1 MKDLYI
7 LENISENEIKKIIV
21 GATTKI
27 VAIDFTSHK
36 ILKKYNIKHQLI
48 DNFLTDTTREDIFRF
63 CASWL
68 NKYEEDT
75 NSEFKVHGINLI
87 SIIDRNELLE
97 LLMEITPK
105 IVAINNIIK
114 NEIYETIFTS
124 SELYELFLNMK
135 IKSKIKKFNNIQEE
149 VLSFENINIPINFK
163 FFKTKISIQ
172 RKKYHMIK
180 KIIEK
185 LCGKIF
191 GLRKIDSNKKK
202 VILIEFDP
210 EIYCD
215 LLKEIDFQ
223 GFQPVLINNR
233 KSTISS
239 LQSIK
244 ILKNTNSCV
253 IIAEDWLNKDEID
266 EKNILKSKFLE
277 IIHNLDVNSILFS
290 SFVYLKIDL
299 TDMLKEK
306 IRNMLIQRIDE
317 YLTTIFIAKSI
328 QSRNDI
334 LGVITV
340 NFSGETEKIF
350 LKIGNEFPIT
360 HLQHAFANYIKSI
373 SYLDILDDFHYINH
387 KIAVWGD
394 VVKNYLVNEKGMSQ
408 EKIIVS
414 GSPKYDSYKII
425 KQNKKFTNEKKK
437 ILVTLRPII
446 THVEGLRIDLYNR
459 YEKTIEKLI
468 NISKDYKNIEIKFK
482 LHPQQNK
489 SNQILIN
496 MIKDRSKI
504 EILQFEPIREL
515 MYDCDL
521 HVNIATDNFDASSVV
536 LEAMILEKPTLNIQ
550 LQKNDIIFEFI
561 KNDAIKTIH
570 YDSDIGKEVIN
581 LMMKDTQE
589 KLLEKSQ
596 IFLSEYLKNQGSA
609 SKILV
614 ESLMRNK

>member
-21 GATTKI
+21 DKTTEI
-27 VAIDFTSHK
+27 VAIDFISHK
-36 ILKKYNIKHQLI
+36 ILKKHNIKHQLI
-48 DNFLTDTTREDIFRF
+48 DNFLTDTVREDIFRF

-68 NKYEEDT
+68 NKYEKDL
-75 NSEFKVHGINLI
+75 NSKLKVYGINLI
-87 SIIDRNELLE
+87 SIVDRNELLE

-114 NEIYETIFTS
+114 NERYETIFTS

-172 RKKYHMIK
+172 REKYYTIK

-185 LCGKIF
+185 FCGKIF
-191 GLRKIDSNKKK
+191 GLRKKDPNRKK

-210 EIYCD
+210 EIYCN
-215 LLKEIDFQ
+215 LLKEINFQ

-253 IIAEDWLNKDEID
+253 IIAEDWLNKAEID

-277 IIHNLDVNSILFS
+277 IIYNLDVNSISLS

-299 TDMLKEK
+299 TVMLKEK
-306 IRNMLIQRIDE
+306 IKNMLIQRIDE

-334 LGVITV
+334 LGVITL

-350 LKIGNEFPIT
+350 LKIGNRFPIT

-373 SYLDILDDFHYINH
+373 SYLDILDDFHHTTH

-408 EKIIVS
+408 EKIVVS

-425 KQNKKFTNEKKK
+425 KQTKKFNSEKKK

-468 NISKDYKNIEIKFK
+468 NISKDNKNIEIKFK

-489 SNQILIN
+489 SNQILID
-496 MIKDRSKI
+496 MIKNRSKI
-504 EILQFEPIREL
+504 KILQFEPIREL
-515 MYDCDL
+515 MNDCDL

-561 KNDAIKTIH
+561 KNNAIKTIH
-570 YDSDIGKEVIN
+570 YDLDIEQEIVN
-581 LMMKDTQE
+581 LMTNDLQE

-596 IFLSEYLKNQGSA
+596 IFLTEYLKNQDMA

-614 ESLMRNK
+614 ESLMGNK

>member
-1 MKDLYI
+1 
-7 LENISENEIKKIIV
+7 
-21 GATTKI
+21 
-27 VAIDFTSHK
+27 
-36 ILKKYNIKHQLI
+36 
-48 DNFLTDTTREDIFRF
+48 
-63 CASWL
+63 
-68 NKYEEDT
+68 
-75 NSEFKVHGINLI
+75 
-87 SIIDRNELLE
+87 
-97 LLMEITPK
+97 
-105 IVAINNIIK
+105 
-114 NEIYETIFTS
+114 
-124 SELYELFLNMK
+124 
-135 IKSKIKKFNNIQEE
+135 
-149 VLSFENINIPINFK
+149 
-163 FFKTKISIQ
+163 
-172 RKKYHMIK
+172 
-180 KIIEK
+180 
-185 LCGKIF
+185 
-191 GLRKIDSNKKK
+191 
-202 VILIEFDP
+202 
-210 EIYCD
+210 
-215 LLKEIDFQ
+215 
-223 GFQPVLINNR
+223 
-233 KSTISS
+233 
-239 LQSIK
+239 
-244 ILKNTNSCV
+244 
-253 IIAEDWLNKDEID
+253 
-266 EKNILKSKFLE
+266 
-277 IIHNLDVNSILFS
+277 
-290 SFVYLKIDL
+290 
-299 TDMLKEK
+299 
-306 IRNMLIQRIDE
+306 
-317 YLTTIFIAKSI
+317 
-328 QSRNDI
+328 
-334 LGVITV
+334 
-340 NFSGETEKIF
+340 
-350 LKIGNEFPIT
+350 
-360 HLQHAFANYIKSI
+360 
-373 SYLDILDDFHYINH
+373 
-387 KIAVWGD
+387 
-394 VVKNYLVNEKGMSQ
+394 MSQ